1 MNTRYILVL
10 HTLKRRSQLNAGF
23 HLIWLHNAII
33 PEHHAVKI
41 HRQRSGK
48 FKCYEIRHE
57 KWQRWICFARRQVF
71 SHGWE
76 CLLETLQVT
85 AVTANNIAT

>member
-10 HTLKRRSQLNAGF
+10 RILKKRCQLNAGF

-33 PEHHAVKI
+33 SEHENVKI

-48 FKCYEIRHE
+48 FKCYEKRHE
-57 KWQRWICFARRQVF
+57 KWQRWICFRRRLVF
-71 SHGWE
+71 CHGWK